1 MIFPNAASLNLPPT
15 RFALKARP
23 YFIGLL
29 GVQALL
35 MVARFLILDVWGA
48 LLSLLILTLGTFVL
62 ATGAGVDTGYCLYYG
77 LMCMVN
83 GIFDA
88 ILFLERAV
96 HVKYPL
102 FSRHAPAVFN
112 AASGVFLVCPII
124 ELAAASLAAAIYIE
138 ASEQESRL
146 LMPSLQQLDFGS
158 AQESEAGRP
167 SEQFQAF
174 TGRSYHL

>member
-1 MIFPNAASLNLPPT
+1 MVLPHAGAVTLPPT

-29 GVQALL
+29 AAQAVL
-35 MVARFLILDVWGA
+35 MVARFLILDIWGA
-48 LLSLLILTLGTFVL
+48 LLSLLILTLGVSVL
-62 ATGAGVDTGYCLYYG
+62 STGAGVDTGYCFYYG
-77 LMCMVN
+77 LLCLVN

-102 FSRHAPAVFN
+102 FSRQAPAVFN
-112 AASGVFLVCPII
+112 VASLVYLSCPLM
-124 ELAAASLAAAIYIE
+124 ELAAASLAVAVYIE

-146 LMPSLQQLDFGS
+146 LMQPLNPPSDLYG
-158 AQESEAGRP
+158 EARQP
-167 SEQFQAF
+167 AEQFQAF
-174 TGRSYHL
+174 TGRGYHL

>member
-1 MIFPNAASLNLPPT
+1 MIFPNAGALALPPT

-23 YFIGLL
+23 YFMGLL
-29 GVQALL
+29 GVQAAL

-62 ATGAGVDTGYCLYYG
+62 STGAGIDTGYCLYYG
-77 LMCMVN
+77 LMCLVN

-112 AASGVFLVCPII
+112 AASGVFLVCPIV

-146 LMPSLQQLDFGS
+146 LMPSL
-158 AQESEAGRP
+158 AQFESFSSTREGEARRP
-167 SEQFQAF
+167 EFQAF
-174 TGRSYHL
+174 TGRGYHL